1 MEFELVSPE
10 AYRSCQE
17 IANGML
23 DQTSMATHKDTRK
36 LRANDALTYL
46 NNRYSPQIV
55 FYYAKPEEDYDDWH
69 IADNHMDYLANVNA
83 QFDMRNINIH
93 ASKLVTVNE
102 VFARKISGF
111 TLFKYALPTLY
122 LNLSTNNFERI
133 VFTALHEYSH
143 MYQSERDPDYAR
155 VAALINTSKFLNMSY
170 PEEYQPL
177 ETEANIV
184 ASLLIVPD
192 VSLNADIRLRNFTEM
207 RNKYSISTQALHN
220 RLINYFYFNCGFDYR
235 MALQATL
242 GFRNHN
248 KEVIKQV
255 RTHLRNSREV

>member
-1 MEFELVSPE
+1 MEFELVSPD

-17 IANGML
+17 IANRIL
-23 DQTSMATHKDTRK
+23 EQTSIATHKGITK

-55 FYYAKPEEDYDDWH
+55 FYYAKPEDDYDDWH
-69 IADNHMDYLANVNA
+69 VADNQVDYLANANA

-93 ASKLVTVNE
+93 ATELITVDE
-102 VFARKISGF
+102 IFARKVSGF
-111 TLFKYALPTLY
+111 TFLKYQPPI
-122 LNLSTNNFERI
+122 LNLNISTSNFERI
-133 VFTALHEYSH
+133 LFTALHEYTH

-155 VAALINTSKFLNMSY
+155 AAALINTSKSLTMSY

-192 VSLNADIRLRNFTEM
+192 ASLDADIRLRSFNEI
-207 RNKYSISTQALHN
+207 RNKYSISAQALHN
-220 RLINYFYFNCGFDYR
+220 RLINYFYFNCGLDYT

-248 KEVIKQV
+248 REVIKQV
-255 RTHLRNSREV
+255 RQHLRKS

>member
-1 MEFELVSPE
+1 MEFELVSPD

-17 IANGML
+17 IANRIL
-23 DQTSMATHKDTRK
+23 EQTSIATHKGITK

-55 FYYAKPEEDYDDWH
+55 FYYAKPEDDYDDWH
-69 IADNHMDYLANVNA
+69 VADNQVDYLANANA

-93 ASKLVTVNE
+93 ATELITVDE
-102 VFARKISGF
+102 IFARKVSGF
-111 TLFKYALPTLY
+111 TFLKYQPPI
-122 LNLSTNNFERI
+122 LNLNISTSNFERI
-133 VFTALHEYSH
+133 LFTALHEYTH

-155 VAALINTSKFLNMSY
+155 AAALINTSKSLTMSY

-192 VSLNADIRLRNFTEM
+192 SSLDADIRLRNFNEI
-207 RNKYSISTQALHN
+207 RNKYSISAQALHN
-220 RLINYFYFNCGFDYR
+220 RLINYFYFNCDFDYT

-242 GFRNHN
+242 GFRKHN
-248 KEVIKQV
+248 IEVIKQV
-255 RTHLRNSREV
+255 RQHLRKS